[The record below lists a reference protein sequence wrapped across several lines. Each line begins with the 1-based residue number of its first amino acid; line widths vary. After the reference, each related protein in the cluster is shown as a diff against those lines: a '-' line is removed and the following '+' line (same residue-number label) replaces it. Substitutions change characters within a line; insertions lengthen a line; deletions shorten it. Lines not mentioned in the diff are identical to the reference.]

1 MKPILAF
8 LLLCIVSLAVFLFVH
23 EQPFNIGIGAVMLA
37 LTLLWLVSIAIK
49 DASIIDIFWGIGF
62 VILAWLYR
70 YLLKND
76 SDKSLLF
83 CILVSIW
90 GLRLGFYLAYRNL
103 GKGED
108 YRYQVWRKQH
118 GANFWWVSFFRVFLL
133 QGFLMWIIAA
143 PLLIAQTSTEWTW
156 LDYVGIILWS
166 IGLAFEAIG
175 DWQLAQFK
183 QNPQNKGK
191 VLNTGLWKYT
201 RHPNYFGDALLWWG
215 LFCFALSAGGWWTIF
230 SPVLMTFLLMRVS
243 GVVMLEKTLVI
254 TKPQYQDYINRTSSF
269 FPMLPKNK

>member
-90 GLRLGFYLAYRNL
+90 GLRLGLYLAYRNL

-118 GANFWWVSFFRVFLL
+118 GVNFWWISFFRVFLL

-143 PLLIAQTSTEWTW
+143 PLLIAQTSTEWSW
-156 LDYVGIILWS
+156 LDYVGIVLWS

-215 LFCFALSAGGWWTIF
+215 LFCFSLSTGGWWTIF

-269 FPMLPKNK
+269 FPMLPKKK

>member
-90 GLRLGFYLAYRNL
+90 GLRLGLYLAYRNL

-118 GANFWWVSFFRVFLL
+118 GANFWWISFFRVFLL

-156 LDYVGIILWS
+156 LDYVGIVLWS

-215 LFCFALSAGGWWTIF
+215 LFCFSLSAGGWWTIF